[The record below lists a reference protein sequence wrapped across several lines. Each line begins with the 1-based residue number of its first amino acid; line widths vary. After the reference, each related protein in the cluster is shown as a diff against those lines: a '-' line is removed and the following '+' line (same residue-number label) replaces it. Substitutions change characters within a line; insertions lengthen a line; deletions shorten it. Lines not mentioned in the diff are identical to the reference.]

1 MSQDEGDTEEDTEGN
16 KRQDDIE
23 QLKAAL
29 REGDKEAASELARRY
44 LVRHSRLIRVGR
56 RLDAVFNNK
65 LLICLAYVALVHL
78 FSCVF
83 YIVWVN
89 SLPSAVTWIA
99 PKSIFFDF
107 TDLHLLIAVFSL
119 GSLAWFLLGYWYS
132 GVFSVKLSSALT
144 ISLLF
149 LLCFMVIKIPWV
161 DGVYAFPS
169 VVPVETQDCDASRF
183 ESTPF
188 EK

>member
-1 MSQDEGDTEEDTEGN
+1 MSQDEGNTA
-16 KRQDDIE
+16 QDDLE
-23 QLKAAL
+23 RLKAAL
-29 REGDKEAASELARRY
+29 PEEKKEVAAELARRY
-44 LVRHSRLIRVGR
+44 LVHDSRLIIRVGR
-56 RLDAVFNNK
+56 CLDAVFENK

-99 PKSIFFDF
+99 PNGIFFAF

-119 GSLAWFLLGYWYS
+119 GSLAWFLLGYWHS
-132 GVFSVKLSSALT
+132 GVFSVNLSSALT
-144 ISLLF
+144 MSLLF

-161 DGVYAFPS
+161 DGVYASPKL
-169 VVPVETQDCDASRF
+169 VPVESQDCNASHS
-183 ESTPF
+183 ESPPF